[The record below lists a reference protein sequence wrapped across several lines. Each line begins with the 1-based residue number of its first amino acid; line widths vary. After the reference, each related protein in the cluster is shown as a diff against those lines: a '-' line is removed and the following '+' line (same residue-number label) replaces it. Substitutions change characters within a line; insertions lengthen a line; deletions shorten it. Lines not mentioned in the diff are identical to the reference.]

1 MIGAAGSYAMLIEA
15 DSAADQIISCDT
27 IDYKK
32 ADLLHAV
39 KFNTWYRQYSII
51 NNCLR
56 LHFPSLQI

>member
-1 MIGAAGSYAMLIEA
+1 MLIEA